1 MTKISNSSF
10 RKKHMPRL
18 VAEPDYLAVEGVIG
32 VGKTSF
38 ARMLAE
44 ELKSEMMAE
53 EVFENPFLADFYK
66 NKKRYALQCQ
76 LNFLIS
82 RYQQQQQLVMR
93 DLFAQKIVSDY
104 LFAKDAI
111 FASVNLNEPELLL
124 YEKIA
129 ATLSSEIPKP
139 DLVIY
144 LQASTPTLLERIRK
158 RNFSFEK
165 PIDFDYLELLNK
177 AYDYFFFNYSDT
189 PLLVVKTD
197 NIDFVNNP
205 EHFTD
210 LVSQLK
216 KPING
221 KKYYSPAGDLVDK
234 QSI

>member
-1 MTKISNSSF
+1 
-10 RKKHMPRL
+10 MPRP
-18 VAEPDYLAVEGVIG
+18 VTEPDYLAVEGVIG

-93 DLFAQKIVSDY
+93 DLFAQKIVADY

-111 FASVNLNEPELLL
+111 FASVNLNERELLL

-144 LQASTPTLLERIRK
+144 LQASTPILLERIRK
-158 RNFSFEK
+158 RNLGFEK

>member
-1 MTKISNSSF
+1 
-10 RKKHMPRL
+10 MPRL
-18 VAEPDYLAVEGVIG
+18 VTEPDYLAVEGVIG

-44 ELKSEMMAE
+44 ELKSEMMTE

-82 RYQQQQQLVMR
+82 RYQQQQQLVKR
-93 DLFAQKIVSDY
+93 DLFAQKIISDY

-111 FASVNLNEPELLL
+111 FASVNLSEPELLL

-129 ATLSSEIPKP
+129 AVLSSEIPRP

-158 RNFSFEK
+158 RDLGFEK

-177 AYDYFFFNYSDT
+177 AYDYFFFNYIDT

-210 LVSQLK
+210 LVSQIK

-234 QSI
+234 QSL